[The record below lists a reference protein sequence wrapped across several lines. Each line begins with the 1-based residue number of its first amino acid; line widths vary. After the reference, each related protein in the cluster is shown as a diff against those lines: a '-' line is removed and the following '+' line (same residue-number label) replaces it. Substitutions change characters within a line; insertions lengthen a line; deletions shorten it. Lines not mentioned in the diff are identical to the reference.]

1 VAKKKTK
8 KEMKRLKRRAKK
20 LTATNLRLKRRIRKL
35 KKRLG
40 AQKSE
45 VAKPQGGSNT
55 GAPITET
62 SNPDAEIGT
71 HDPGGIASS
80 QRAAWKQH
88 KYLRDRY
95 ELHLSNGVSK
105 DRARELAN
113 DDLKSEYGEGSGYSE
128 EELSAILS

>member
-1 VAKKKTK
+1 V
-8 KEMKRLKRRAKK
+8 KRLKKRAKK
-20 LTATNLRLKRRIRKL
+20 LKATNLRLKKRIRKL

-40 AQKSE
+40 DRKPQVVE
-45 VAKPQGGSNT
+45 PQGGLSPA
-55 GAPITET
+55 APITDA
-62 SNPDAEIGT
+62 SNPDAEVAT
-71 HDPGGIASS
+71 QDPGGIASS

-95 ELHLSNGVSK
+95 ELHLSNGVTK

-113 DDLKSEYGEGSGYSE
+113 DDLKSEYGESSGYSQ